1 MVNPDFTKDFKK
13 ATKEDWQQQYH
24 FKVVERLNSCKFNL
38 QWVTKAGTDEK
49 FGPFFEIIKRGDTAK
64 VAEFM
69 RASDSKQLIQAVE
82 KNSKKS
88 CLHIASQEGNDRIVA
103 YLIGKGAAVDARD
116 RLLKTPLHMAC
127 AAGHT
132 AVTKILLENNAD
144 AFEKDSSGRTAL
156 HYAACSSAPEQLIL
170 LGNDPDLIHMKDHAG
185 RTALHYAVFNE
196 SQSSVKMVS
205 QLLHLGADVNSL
217 DNDRRTALHHAA
229 EEGKDKVIPVLLQA
243 GASTGTRDAFT
254 RKTAFEL
261 AKNDRT
267 RELMIVY
274 SAPPYLPK
282 QEELEGLNLMGK
294 QMKIEKSYDGLN
306 QQILNNNFGKKSAK
320 QVVQINKA
328 EPEPVQQ
335 NDFRTQGF
343 QPLAQYIPPN
353 QPAQLLPFNI
363 KNYQERL
370 AQLLRRVQGF
380 GVQSF
385 QHVKKPYLYTGSW
398 MEHVRSLDDL
408 MLQINGTRSNE
419 AVMKIF
425 NILYPYDQPLPQG
438 LGDEVSAGA
447 FFGTGEIDNLRDCHP
462 DRLRERMEKE
472 LNAEENN
479 VLRNN

>member
-1 MVNPDFTKDFKK
+1 
-13 ATKEDWQQQYH
+13 
-24 FKVVERLNSCKFNL
+24 
-38 QWVTKAGTDEK
+38 
-49 FGPFFEIIKRGDTAK
+49 
-64 VAEFM
+64 
-69 RASDSKQLIQAVE
+69 
-82 KNSKKS
+82 
-88 CLHIASQEGNDRIVA
+88 VA

-282 QEELEGLNLMGK
+282 
-294 QMKIEKSYDGLN
+294 
-306 QQILNNNFGKKSAK
+306 
-320 QVVQINKA
+320 
-328 EPEPVQQ
+328 
-335 NDFRTQGF
+335 
-343 QPLAQYIPPN
+343 
-353 QPAQLLPFNI
+353 
-363 KNYQERL
+363 
-370 AQLLRRVQGF
+370 
-380 GVQSF
+380 
-385 QHVKKPYLYTGSW
+385 
-398 MEHVRSLDDL
+398 
-408 MLQINGTRSNE
+408 
-419 AVMKIF
+419 
-425 NILYPYDQPLPQG
+425 
-438 LGDEVSAGA
+438 
-447 FFGTGEIDNLRDCHP
+447 
-462 DRLRERMEKE
+462 
-472 LNAEENN
+472 
-479 VLRNN
+479 